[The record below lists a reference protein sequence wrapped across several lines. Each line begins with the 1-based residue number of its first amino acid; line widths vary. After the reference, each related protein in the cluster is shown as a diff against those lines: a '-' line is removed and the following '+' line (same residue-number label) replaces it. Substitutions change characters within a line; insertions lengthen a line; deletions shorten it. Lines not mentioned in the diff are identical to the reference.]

1 MQRIIF
7 GFGVLGFGAGKK
19 CFKKCGIDDGNLH
32 GVFGEK
38 ILRALYIV
46 GSELGNVFVPDK
58 TKLDPFKAEGLCP
71 EEGVLEILGDFVG
84 DNSQTELVQS
94 CSASGEPAAQ
104 ESGATCKEI
113 RARDLRFHGPLML
126 TPVR

>member
-1 MQRIIF
+1 MFGQKIF
-7 GFGVLGFGAGKK
+7 GAFYV
-19 CFKKCGIDDGNLH
+19 I
-32 GVFGEK
+32 
-38 ILRALYIV
+38 

-58 TKLDPFKAEGLCP
+58 TKLDPFEAEGLRP
-71 EEGVLEILGDFVG
+71 EKGMLEILGDFVG

-94 CSASGEPAAQ
+94 CSASGERAAQ

-126 TPVR
+126 TPVRCENQGGSGRSA